1 MGVEYQT
8 PAYATKPLRTPLS
21 AEIVQVWLT
30 RVCSRFSTGHQEVS
44 KCQTF
49 CLLFVGDLVANLASE
64 SDQIDLI

>member
-30 RVCSRFSTGHQEVS
+30 RVCSRFSAGHQEVS

-49 CLLFVGDLVANLASE
+49 FAYYLSATWWQTLPPSPTR
-64 SDQIDLI
+64 SI